1 MTAASPR
8 DERIDVRDRDSVER
22 WTKALSVSLEQ
33 LAAVVAIA
41 GDRADDVR
49 DYLEKNGPPATV
61 E

>member
-1 MTAASPR
+1 MTAAPPR
-8 DERIDVRDRDSVER
+8 DERIDVRDGDSVER
-22 WTKALSVSLEQ
+22 WTKALSVSREQ

>member
-1 MTAASPR
+1 MTAAPPR
-8 DERIDVRDRDSVER
+8 DERIDVRDGDSVER
-22 WTKALSVSLEQ
+22 WTKALSVSREQ

-41 GDRADDVR
+41 GDRAADVQ